1 MDKPEWFIE
10 MNPAGAVPVIELPDG
25 KVLYES
31 AICCG
36 WWMFFVA
43 VVAFVSR
50 SLVFDAK
57 GTHDSHLTFR
67 PMIAE
72 PIDKTVQIWFAKKL

>member
-1 MDKPEWFIE
+1 MERFF
-10 MNPAGAVPVIELPDG
+10 MNLRYAAVG
-25 KVLYES
+25 K
-31 AICCG
+31 
-36 WWMFFVA
+36 MFFVA

-50 SLVFDAK
+50 SLLFDAK

-72 PIDKTVQIWFAKKL
+72 PIEKTVQIWFAKKL

>member
-1 MDKPEWFIE
+1 
-10 MNPAGAVPVIELPDG
+10 MNLRYAAVG
-25 KVLYES
+25 K
-31 AICCG
+31 
-36 WWMFFVA
+36 MFFVA

-72 PIDKTVQIWFAKKL
+72 PIDKTVQI